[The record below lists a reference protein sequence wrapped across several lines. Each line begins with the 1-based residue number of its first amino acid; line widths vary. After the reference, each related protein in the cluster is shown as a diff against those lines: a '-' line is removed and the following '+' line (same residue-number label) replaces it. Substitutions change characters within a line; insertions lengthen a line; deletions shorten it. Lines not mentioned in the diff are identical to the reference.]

1 MPGRVARAAASP
13 RYVNPLA
20 RLGSRKRA
28 GVGSDHGRP
37 ISRSVAAQPWPF
49 RKKRIHQRVE

>member
-28 GVGSDHGRP
+28 GAGSDHGRP
-37 ISRSVAAQPWPF
+37 ISRSV
-49 RKKRIHQRVE
+49 